1 MKKED
6 LSQFLTTVSEVKEK
20 ETEWVIPRWIA
31 KGGITLLVGDGG
43 IGKTNLWCYLISRIS
58 GGLSTML
65 DDPDYERET
74 HPGHAATIDYTNK
87 ILYETGPNRS
97 CIYFSKEDST
107 STRLKES
114 LEPTQ
119 RDDFD
124 EASVT
129 AWSKESEWL
138 GIEIKQ
144 TKTEEEKNIG
154 WVEFIAR
161 FKQGN
166 ITRNHHEL
174 GEFHKVGGAW
184 FFYDGRAVKQETVRH
199 EGPVVGRNDPCPCG
213 SGKKY
218 KKCCGAGK

>member
-1 MKKED
+1 MAKDLCPCGSGKEYCECCEPIIKQKA
-6 LSQFLTTVSEVKEK
+6 LAASPEALMRSRYTAYVKQE
-20 ETEWVIPRWIA
+20 
-31 KGGITLLVGDGG
+31 
-43 IGKTNLWCYLISRIS
+43 IGW
-58 GGLSTML
+58 
-65 DDPDYERET
+65 
-74 HPGHAATIDYTNK
+74 
-87 ILYETGPNRS
+87 
-97 CIYFSKEDST
+97 
-107 STRLKES
+107 LKES

-119 RDDFD
+119 RSDFD

-129 AWSKESEWL
+129 AWSKDSEWL

-144 TKTEEEKNIG
+144 TKTEDEKNIG

-213 SGKKY
+213 SSVPVRFRQEVQEVLRR
-218 KKCCGAGK
+218 

>member
-1 MKKED
+1 MAKDLCPCGSGKEYCECCEPIIKQNA
-6 LSQFLTTVSEVKEK
+6 LAASPEALMRSRYTAYVKQE
-20 ETEWVIPRWIA
+20 
-31 KGGITLLVGDGG
+31 
-43 IGKTNLWCYLISRIS
+43 IGW
-58 GGLSTML
+58 
-65 DDPDYERET
+65 
-74 HPGHAATIDYTNK
+74 
-87 ILYETGPNRS
+87 
-97 CIYFSKEDST
+97 
-107 STRLKES
+107 LKES
-114 LEPTQ
+114 LEATQ
-119 RDDFD
+119 RSDFD

-154 WVEFIAR
+154 WVEFNAR

-166 ITRNHHEL
+166 VTRNHHEL

-184 FFYDGRAVKQETVRH
+184 FFYDGRAVKQETVKKTT
-199 EGPVVGRNDPCPCG
+199 PDVGRNDPCPCG

>member
-1 MKKED
+1 MAQDLCPCGSGKEY
-6 LSQFLTTVSEVKEK
+6 SECCEPIIKGTALAQSPEALMRSRYTAYVKQE
-20 ETEWVIPRWIA
+20 
-31 KGGITLLVGDGG
+31 
-43 IGKTNLWCYLISRIS
+43 IGW
-58 GGLSTML
+58 
-65 DDPDYERET
+65 
-74 HPGHAATIDYTNK
+74 
-87 ILYETGPNRS
+87 
-97 CIYFSKEDST
+97 
-107 STRLKES
+107 LKES
-114 LEPTQ
+114 LEATQ
-119 RDDFD
+119 RSDFD
-124 EASVT
+124 EPSVE
-129 AWSKESEWL
+129 AWSRDSEWL

-184 FFYDGRAVKQETVRH
+184 FFYDGRAVKQETVH
-199 EGPVVGRNDPCPCG
+199 KEGPDVGRNDPCPCG

>member
-1 MKKED
+1 MAKDLCPCGSGKEYCECCEPIIKQKA
-6 LSQFLTTVSEVKEK
+6 LAASPEALMRSRYTAYVKQE
-20 ETEWVIPRWIA
+20 
-31 KGGITLLVGDGG
+31 
-43 IGKTNLWCYLISRIS
+43 IGW
-58 GGLSTML
+58 
-65 DDPDYERET
+65 
-74 HPGHAATIDYTNK
+74 
-87 ILYETGPNRS
+87 
-97 CIYFSKEDST
+97 
-107 STRLKES
+107 LKES

-119 RDDFD
+119 RSDFD
-124 EASVT
+124 EPSVT

-154 WVEFIAR
+154 WVEFVAR

-218 KKCCGAGK
+218 KKCCGANK